1 MYKATMYI
9 YTFSGLLIFSN
20 CIWITSIVQ
29 WRHSLDLKYSRFFSL
44 CFSMEHFWF
53 WISVLLTCMS
63 GLSFT
68 WTTLTF
74 VQQNYG
80 YCDFSFHQA
89 LKVVNFSQGIV
100 LHLNLAVLFQIT
112 VEVVKVIVYP
122 TCSLKWLYLHTN
134 ICIIWLTNILYLMY
148 QVSY

>member
-1 MYKATMYI
+1 
-9 YTFSGLLIFSN
+9 
-20 CIWITSIVQ
+20 
-29 WRHSLDLKYSRFFSL
+29 
-44 CFSMEHFWF
+44 
-53 WISVLLTCMS
+53 MS

-80 YCDFSFHQA
+80 YCDLMLDGRKFHQA

-134 ICIIWLTNILYLMY
+134 ICII
-148 QVSY
+148 